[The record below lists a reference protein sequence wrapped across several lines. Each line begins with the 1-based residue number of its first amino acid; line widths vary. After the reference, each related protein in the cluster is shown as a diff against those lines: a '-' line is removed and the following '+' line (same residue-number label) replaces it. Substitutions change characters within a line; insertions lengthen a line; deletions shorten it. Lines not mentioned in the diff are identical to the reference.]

1 MLSPT
6 KRGRFWHWACNRG
19 FAFLAYVMIAIAAI
33 ALYREHPP
41 ITDVDFSISLIASVV
56 SCTLIASGLASAHA
70 VVYGLR
76 RWTVALIKLEIPSL
90 RILSVLIGFH
100 GVYGMWTG
108 DAATGAVEVGLALL
122 LFHEMRTLSILR
134 KGANGGLI

>member
-41 ITDVDFSISLIASVV
+41 ITDVDF